1 VDNIIEKLLSVRN
14 SKVPKQVNLLEGEI
28 KGLCHKCKEI
38 FMQQPIL
45 LELEAPLKICGI
57 LSPIQETSTDSTPT
71 CCDSSTTAS
80 TLPIPTIFSWGTTWT
95 GGNFRYRPY
104 AC

>member
-38 FMQQPIL
+38 FMQQPIF
-45 LELEAPLKICGI
+45 LELEAPLKICGK
-57 LSPIQETSTDSTPT
+57 D
-71 CCDSSTTAS
+71 
-80 TLPIPTIFSWGTTWT
+80 
-95 GGNFRYRPY
+95 
-104 AC
+104 